1 MRPAVFTTILIIF
14 FVAGLKFV
22 TGVDTLLQAYRFA
35 GTTAQQAADAGAAQ
49 IRAGNA
55 YRAQQVEGSRA
66 LRSANAALP
75 VGTDVKGSCSF
86 TQSGT
91 GITCLVTQTALI
103 NTGITTLHISI
114 SQSATASSLSFS

>member
-1 MRPAVFTTILIIF
+1 MRSAVFTTILIIF

-22 TGVDTLLQAYRFA
+22 TGVDTVLQAYRFA

-55 YRAQQVEGSRA
+55 YQSSQIEGARA
-66 LRSANAALP
+66 LRSATAALP
-75 VGTDVKGSCSF
+75 TGTGVTGSCSIS
-86 TQSGT
+86 QSGT